1 MATLELRDVTK
12 EYRAGER
19 RFKVLDHV
27 DLALAQ
33 GEVVAVLGPS
43 GAGKT
48 TLLTIAGGL
57 QQPTAGEVVLEG
69 RVISSLPESKRA
81 AVRREQVGFVFQ
93 SMNLL
98 QSLTALENV
107 RYALEL
113 AGFRGRHAHER
124 ARELLAML
132 DLGHCEAKLPKL
144 LSGGEQQR
152 VAIARAFA
160 NRSRVVLADEPTASL
175 DHAHATEVMDLLRAL
190 SHDLATPV
198 LMVTHDLRIHSFA
211 DRLLWLEGGRLE
223 PLTAAEMARRGIE
236 G

>member
-1 MATLELRDVTK
+1 MALVIVDSVEKTYTGGEAPVHALRGVSFTLGSGDFV
-12 EYRAGER
+12 
-19 RFKVLDHV
+19 
-27 DLALAQ
+27 ALM
-33 GEVVAVLGPS
+33 GPS
-43 GAGKT
+43 GCGKS
-48 TLLTIAGGL
+48 TLLHLCGAMDRPSAG
-57 QQPTAGEVVLEG
+57 QIRFNDQ
-69 RVISSLPESKRA
+69 SLA
-81 AVRREQVGFVFQ
+81 ALDDRRLTLVRREQVGFVFQ

-124 ARELLAML
+124 ARELLSML
-132 DLGHCEAKLPKL
+132 DLGHCETKLPKL